1 MRHPAFI
8 AAILAATIPLSACGY
23 SVFDAAD
30 DMQNGGFEGGT
41 AITTAVQS
49 TAAFT
54 EVEAMGPD
62 TVVLVTGDTFSIK
75 AEGNAEAIK
84 TLRFKMD
91 GSAIQIGRNKGKWFG
106 DSGKGVTITITAP
119 KVSSVSLAGSGDFK
133 GDRLS
138 GDKVVIDLA
147 GSGNVDVTD
156 ITARAVEGNVAGSG
170 DIKVAGKV
178 AKAEWSIAG
187 SGNVDASAIV
197 SDDVEVSIAGSGDVR
212 VNATK
217 AVDAS
222 IAGSGDVTVT
232 GGAKCSKSVI
242 GSGKVTCS

>member
-1 MRHPAFI
+1 MRHSFLL
-8 AAILAATIPLSACGY
+8 AAIIATVPLSACGY
-23 SVFDAAD
+23 SVFDAAED
-30 DMQNGGFEGGT
+30 IQSGGFEGGK
-41 AITTAVQS
+41 AITTAAQS
-49 TAAFT
+49 TDAYT

-84 TLRFKMD
+84 TLRYKID
-91 GSAIQIGRNKGKWFG
+91 GSAIQIGRTKGKWYG
-106 DSGKGVTITITAP
+106 ESAKGVTITITAP
-119 KVSSVSLAGSGDFK
+119 KVSAVSLAGSGDFK
-133 GDRLS
+133 GDKLS

-147 GSGNVDVTD
+147 GSGNVDVAAV
-156 ITARAVEGNVAGSG
+156 TAPAVEGNVAGSG
-170 DIKVAGKV
+170 NIKASGTA

-187 SGNVDASAIV
+187 SGNVDAAAIT
-197 SDDVEVSIAGSGDVR
+197 SDDVEVSVAGSGDVL

-217 AVDAS
+217 TADAS

-232 GGAKCSKSVI
+232 GGAKCTKSVI